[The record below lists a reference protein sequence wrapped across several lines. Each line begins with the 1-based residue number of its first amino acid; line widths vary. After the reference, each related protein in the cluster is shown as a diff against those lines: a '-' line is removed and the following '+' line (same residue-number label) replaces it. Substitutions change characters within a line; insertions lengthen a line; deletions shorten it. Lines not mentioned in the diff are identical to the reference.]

1 MIKDDFFPL
10 WGRRMLVAGET
21 SIPSL
26 FKNLVLLTSLLL
38 QILVLLWGEGGL
50 GQVMGMSL

>member
-1 MIKDDFFPL
+1 
-10 WGRRMLVAGET
+10 MLVAGET